1 MNIYIYQSIDKLAEV
16 AISRYS
22 IPRVSKL
29 SVASPD
35 RLATGVPAGWNE
47 GGQSWYAGPE
57 TAAALISATRRVRC
71 TLRVADRI
79 IDRWMDGVGKGKRAR
94 PASVPPRP
102 AVPLSLFL
110 LPRVPSPTPLAVLFR
125 SCLSHSL
132 SRGSPRFLPLSRF
145 RYLLPP
151 PSFPG
156 FRYLIKSSYDEKDED
171 SARSG
176 RIRRSF
182 SIPFYGPLK
191 RPCSRE
197 KNWGMIMRGR

>member
-1 MNIYIYQSIDKLAEV
+1 MYIYIYQSIDKLAEV

-35 RLATGVPAGWNE
+35 RLATGYRRDGTKEDKVG
-47 GGQSWYAGPE
+47 YAGPE

-132 SRGSPRFLPLSRF
+132 SWKPPLSPSLPLPLPAAPPPPLSRF
-145 RYLLPP
+145 SL
-151 PSFPG
+151 F
-156 FRYLIKSSYDEKDED
+156 
-171 SARSG
+171 
-176 RIRRSF
+176 
-182 SIPFYGPLK
+182 
-191 RPCSRE
+191 
-197 KNWGMIMRGR
+197 N